1 MREVGEQPQKN
12 LDSHW
17 SYADLNTSIC
27 IFTTEYLFVS
37 VFSFTAQV
45 LNGQKTVQVQ
55 RLKGH

>member
-12 LDSHW
+12 LVSHW
-17 SYADLNTSIC
+17 SYADLNTSIY

-45 LNGQKTVQVQ
+45 
-55 RLKGH
+55 